1 MEKFYFKSF
10 IVDGEKFTFVSSHKT
25 PLKLHKNDV
34 DLCNTNLTIP
44 YEEMETAI
52 KELQENGKYKDF
64 VVSEYIIGRDKRE
77 AERIQKNIEYW
88 ENIRKECE
96 RKAKIMKEVIA
107 DIKAYCDAKE
117 GYELVYNKLE
127 DSIKDGYFVIY
138 TYRGHKTIRLS
149 DVCIMDY
156 TKRIA

>member
-52 KELQENGKYKDF
+52 KELQENGRYKDF
-64 VVSEYIIGRDKRE
+64 IVYNYIVERNRKE
-77 AERIQKNIEYW
+77 AERIQENIQYW
-88 ENIRKECE
+88 DGIRKENE
-96 RKAKIMKEVIA
+96 RKAEIMKEVIA
-107 DIKAYCDAKE
+107 DVKAYCNKKE

-127 DSIKDGYFVIY
+127 DSIKDGYFVVY
-138 TYRGHKTIRLS
+138 TYRGHKTIRFA
-149 DVCIMDY
+149 DTGIVEYI
-156 TKRIA
+156 KRIA